1 MPLGAANSSAA
12 LLFEKV
18 NNGFLSV
25 EWHSEPSRTFEM
37 QLPTEIF
44 NSLKPWAIFAKG
56 SMLYIWGGSEY
67 ASDLKR
73 SDKEMQYLTIDIL
86 LCCKSHL

>member
-1 MPLGAANSSAA
+1 MPLGAANSSVAS
-12 LLFEKV
+12 LFEKV

-25 EWHSEPSRTFEM
+25 EWYSEPSRTFEM